1 MPQIR
6 SALRLMKD
14 AHDATH
20 RGLDAWND
28 DQMRDAIVSARRFLE
43 LAEKSLE
50 GDSGKP
56 AAWTDEERCL
66 YPQCKCPGDAPSEHW
81 CMRGLRVERPTTG

>member
-6 SALRLMKD
+6 SALRLMND

-28 DQMRDAIVSARRFLE
+28 DQMRDAIVSARRFLD
-43 LAEKSLE
+43 LAE
-50 GDSGKP
+50 
-56 AAWTDEERCL
+56 
-66 YPQCKCPGDAPSEHW
+66 DAMLPEQK
-81 CMRGLRVERPTTG
+81 R